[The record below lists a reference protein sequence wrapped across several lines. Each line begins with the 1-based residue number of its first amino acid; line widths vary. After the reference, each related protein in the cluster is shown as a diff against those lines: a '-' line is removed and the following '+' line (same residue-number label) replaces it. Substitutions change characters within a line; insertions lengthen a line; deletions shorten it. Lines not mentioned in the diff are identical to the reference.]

1 MFPLI
6 SPVSALPAPPTPVPL
21 VSPVVA
27 QRLVDPADPRI
38 NKLFDLQ
45 RAAFNHVVRVM
56 KVPRSGQVTI
66 DRFQAYVEWGAAI
79 CFIKERPSDPMGY
92 QVTIIMQWDDRANRW
107 AYRGV
112 ADGSS
117 VEEFMGVGMPAENA
131 QWISEFL

>member
-56 KVPRSGQVTI
+56 KVPRSGQVEI
-66 DRFQAYVEWGAAI
+66 DRFDAYVEWGVAV

-92 QVTIIMQWDDRANRW
+92 QVTVVMQWDDRANRW
-107 AYRGV
+107 ALRGV
-112 ADGSS
+112 VDGVSP
-117 VEEFMGVGMPAENA
+117 EAFMSVGMPAENA
-131 QWISEFL
+131 QWIAELL